1 MKLNRSTLR
10 ATLVFASL
18 PALLVFGREALA
30 QDPPPPAPPPAAPTA
45 TATEAPPA
53 APPAAP
59 AGRPD
64 KETNCKDRIDED
76 GDTVVDCADSDCYDK
91 PECKPTGLA
100 EKSNSL
106 CSDFVDNDGDG
117 SIDCEDNDCH
127 GVGISVCKGSY
138 KGTTSGSQNAGVDM
152 PMDLPELGQGIS
164 VEELIGKGS
173 DKDGE
178 RNDQL
183 CSDGL
188 DNDNDGRTDCAD
200 FGCRFDPS
208 VAVCTG
214 NPGVRF
220 SIVSQISQSHFFQQ
234 APTSTAPEN
243 DTRFSALQLRALG
256 PIKGLNNSF
265 FLLSMRAEKT
275 PRLTFAMFQ
284 VAISKWGHYLNINSG
299 GGGLTA
305 EGIRSISKAPLVE
318 PAYYMLSSFEGGN
331 GAAAEIGGPIDS
343 SGRLA
348 FRTFVSG
355 GAGRWSGNV
364 GGRYYTDNNT
374 NYTYG
379 GGAQVTVNMVGH
391 WSRYDNPILYV
402 PVPLTIAM
410 NVGAKFD
417 VRQVERYPAGNAQA
431 FIRWKRLSLS
441 SEFYGK
447 RELEFKTNQ
456 MAWNVTA
463 GVLLWPKHFFLAAD
477 YGQYRADDMQNPPE
491 DMSSDVAKQR
501 DEQMA
506 RAALHW
512 FFYQNVGVITALY
525 KWREVKETRNLK
537 DGYKESEARLV
548 AQFWF

>member
-1 MKLNRSTLR
+1 MKLNRSTVR
-10 ATLVFASL
+10 ATLMLASL
-18 PALLVFGREALA
+18 PALLAFGREALA
-30 QDPPPPAPPPAAPTA
+30 DDPPAAPAPSGSASQAEPAPPPPAAP
-45 TATEAPPA
+45 A
-53 APPAAP
+53 A
-59 AGRPD
+59 RPE

-76 GDTVVDCADSDCYDK
+76 GDTVVDCADSDCYNA
-91 PECKPTGLA
+91 PECRPSGLA

-127 GVGISVCKGSY
+127 GPGISVCKGSY
-138 KGTTSGSQNAGVDM
+138 KGTTAGMTGANNDM
-152 PMDLPELGQGIS
+152 PMDLPELGQGVS

-178 RNDQL
+178 RNDTL
-183 CSDGL
+183 CSDGI

-208 VAVCTG
+208 VSVCTG

-220 SIVSQISQSHFFQQ
+220 SIVSQITQSHMFQK
-234 APTSTAPEN
+234 APTSTAPDD

-256 PIKGLNNSF
+256 PVKGLNNSF

-284 VAISKWGHYLNINSG
+284 VRISEKGHYLNINSG

-343 SGRLA
+343 MGRLQ
-348 FRTFVSG
+348 FRTFVAG

-364 GGRYYTDNNT
+364 GGRYFVDNNT

-379 GGAQVTVNMVGH
+379 GGAQVTFNIVGN
-391 WSRYDNPILYV
+391 WSRYDTPILYV
-402 PVPLTIAM
+402 PVPLTVAL
-410 NVGAKFD
+410 NLGGKFD
-417 VRQVERYPAGNAQA
+417 VRQVERYPAGNVQS

-441 SEFYGK
+441 GEFYGK

-477 YGQYRADDMQNPPE
+477 YGQYRADEMANPPA
-491 DMSSDVAKQR
+491 DLSSDIAKQR

-512 FFYQNVGVITALY
+512 FFYQNVGVMTAMY
-525 KWREVKETRNLK
+525 KYRDVKATRDLK
-537 DGYKESEARLV
+537 DGYKEEEARLV